1 MSIYKSSTLAMIP
14 TAYKDGKLYSVR
26 PTDGSGDFTFSRG
39 TTATRV
45 DVNGLIEKGR
55 ENRLLQSNQFDTTW
69 GTSVDISVTSGQS
82 GYDGT
87 NDAWLLKRSS
97 NASRYI
103 TQAISLGAGVHTYSV
118 YAKPES
124 ENFLF
129 MWAYDNSASVSAYFD
144 LSNGSVGITAGAAY
158 VDASIEAAGNGYY
171 RCSLTFNYSST
182 LTQVR
187 LYPAVSDGSVT
198 GGVTDAGIY
207 IQDAQLEAGL
217 VATDYIETGT
227 SAAQSGILED
237 MPRLD
242 YSGSCPALLLEP
254 QRTNL
259 MVQSEGFSTTAWTA
273 NATDT
278 NVTANATSSPE
289 GLQNAAEI
297 EFTSS
302 IAKIYDQ
309 FTNVASSIHIGS
321 VWLKNKDIGSIR
333 VRIEGGAPSIL
344 GRVDVNLANGT
355 LSNAV
360 GDFTPTIE
368 DYGDGWYRVAVGDT
382 GSATIASPSFSF
394 DYLSSTGSF
403 YAYGAQVEAGSYPT
417 SYIPTYGSSVT
428 RAKDSAAA
436 TGLGNVLGS
445 TEGTIYLE
453 VAALANDLSER
464 RFALSNGTT
473 GNVARVGFT
482 NVGNRIL
489 AVLYNG
495 SNQCVLTYAGA
506 DITQTNKIAFT
517 YAENDFALYVNGQ
530 SRSTD
535 ASGVTFSAGTL
546 SEIHFNE
553 GDGNGNE
560 SYGRFDQVVIFPT
573 RLTDTEL
580 ASLTTL

>member
-1 MSIYKSSTLAMIP
+1 M
-14 TAYKDGKLYSVR
+14 
-26 PTDGSGDFTFSRG
+26 
-39 TTATRV
+39 
-45 DVNGLIEKGR
+45 
-55 ENRLLQSNQFDTTW
+55 
-69 GTSVDISVTSGQS
+69 
-82 GYDGT
+82 
-87 NDAWLLKRSS
+87 
-97 NASRYI
+97 
-103 TQAISLGAGVHTYSV
+103 
-118 YAKPES
+118 
-124 ENFLF
+124 
-129 MWAYDNSASVSAYFD
+129 SAYFD